1 VPRRV
6 PVHIANAGG
15 GWQRLKPQAA
25 LRRDERDAGHSELNS
40 IARSGKKF
48 DERNEAGKKSHL
60 NRLGLTLQNT
70 KEAIMYGR
78 ILITAGLAALSSAA
92 PAMAKHQQQRLNYV
106 PPTSGASQQGMIQ
119 QAPQT
124 QLVDQ
129 TTTGTTCKIIDTP
142 MQKTVEI
149 RQPKLVAA
157 LGG

>member
-1 VPRRV
+1 
-6 PVHIANAGG
+6 
-15 GWQRLKPQAA
+15 
-25 LRRDERDAGHSELNS
+25 
-40 IARSGKKF
+40 
-48 DERNEAGKKSHL
+48 
-60 NRLGLTLQNT
+60 
-70 KEAIMYGR
+70 MYGR